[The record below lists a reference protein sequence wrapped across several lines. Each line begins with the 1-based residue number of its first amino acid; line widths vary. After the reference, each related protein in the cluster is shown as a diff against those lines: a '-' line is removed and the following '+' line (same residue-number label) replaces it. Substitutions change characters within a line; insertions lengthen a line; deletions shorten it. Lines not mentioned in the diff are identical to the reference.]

1 MTQRAKPNPKENRM
15 LKMAHKH
22 SSVDRD
28 RIPRDNTAYWSSVWN
43 EGVTIAPLCHE
54 IFLEFFHFPTM
65 KIFVSVIVFVYLT
78 NLVVSVVSL
87 SRKPHILFVL
97 VDDLGWSDVSFHGSK
112 IKTPNVDKLAA
123 EGVILDNYYVQ
134 PICTPTRASL
144 LSGRYPIHTGK
155 YTISVWTSLGKYLLF
170 VWLNVSSMQ
179 TGTRRIIRL
188 DELLSVVLRLSRTD
202 KQQMFFQVPPDGS
215 CVF

>member
-28 RIPRDNTAYWSSVWN
+28 NTAYWSWVWN
-43 EGVTIAPLCHE
+43 EGVTITSICHA

-78 NLVVSVVSL
+78 NIVVSVVSL
-87 SRKPHILFVL
+87 STKPHILFVL

-170 VWLNVSSMQ
+170 VWLNVSSMK
-179 TGTRRIIRL
+179 TGTRRIIRV
-188 DELLSVVLRLSRTD
+188 DELLSVVRRLNHTD
-202 KQQMFFQVPPDGS
+202 KQQMFAQVLPDG
-215 CVF
+215 

>member
-1 MTQRAKPNPKENRM
+1 
-15 LKMAHKH
+15 
-22 SSVDRD
+22 
-28 RIPRDNTAYWSSVWN
+28 
-43 EGVTIAPLCHE
+43 
-54 IFLEFFHFPTM
+54 M

-87 SRKPHILFVL
+87 STKPHILFVL

-170 VWLNVSSMQ
+170 VWLNVSSIQ
-179 TGTRRIIRL
+179 TGTRSRRIIRL
-188 DELLSVVLRLSRTD
+188 DELLSVRLSRTD
-202 KQQMFFQVPPDGS
+202 KQQMFAQVPPDG
-215 CVF
+215 